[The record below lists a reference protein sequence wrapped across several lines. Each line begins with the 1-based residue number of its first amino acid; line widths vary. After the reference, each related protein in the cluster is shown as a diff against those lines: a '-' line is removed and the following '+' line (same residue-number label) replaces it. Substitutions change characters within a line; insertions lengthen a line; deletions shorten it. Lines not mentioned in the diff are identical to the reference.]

1 MSTNTIITI
10 TAITLILIGFSGSIL
25 FVYRSGDIEKF
36 RKAYG
41 YAIINLTEPSA
52 WDIQKV
58 YDKLNIIF
66 QKLLEVHP
74 IMRKKFKNSIDFYED
89 FLFYIESRPINYAY
103 FNVKA
108 MNVALKS
115 RVFELANL
123 ARAEN
128 PFASIS
134 PREANLLQLLSN
146 AIKTDNKDLGI
157 TTLKQLVQ
165 QIELTNSDL
174 YSQKKRNNIS
184 YILAIVGF
192 ILTIFFGI
200 ISLISFIKG

>member
-1 MSTNTIITI
+1 MPTNTIMISIIIIT
-10 TAITLILIGFSGSIL
+10 LIGFSSVVL
-25 FVYRSGDIEKF
+25 FAFRSGNIEKF

-52 WDIQKV
+52 WDMQKV

-89 FLFYIESRPINYAY
+89 FLFFIESQPINYAY
-103 FNVKA
+103 FNVKS

-115 RVFELANL
+115 RLFELANL

-128 PFASIS
+128 PFASIP
-134 PREANLLQLLSN
+134 PREANLLQMLSN
-146 AIKTDNKDLGI
+146 AIKTDNKDLGT

-165 QIELTNSDL
+165 QIELTNNDL
-174 YSQKKRNNIS
+174 NSQRKRNNIS

-192 ILTIFFGI
+192 ILTIFFGV
-200 ISLISFIKG
+200 ISLIGFIKG